1 MDRAQ
6 LLLLHNITMAKQYSM
21 NGFLQSIDDYSYV
34 EQYFRNRGIN
44 NFTYTK
50 NSEKKLKKHSDEQAI
65 KNITEAITKQNEETR
80 QEIERDFSEIN
91 KMSDDKGIDNLLKEA
106 GDQNINPPANVLL
119 QNGHDVSFWFFNN
132 QKNVFDE
139 ASAVQE
145 FLTSGWKRVPV
156 PSKDVSVIKKNKDN
170 LEKALRDYYNKK
182 DAGLGKGCL
191 VDIYEKKDR
200 VYVVAYVSARGINNV
215 IPDEKD
221 ETKLKKD
228 TRREYNEIYYL
239 YLQGD
244 EKDGG
249 ELEIKT
255 KGGFSTQ
262 KELLEV
268 FSKAVLNH
276 TLDDTKQKY
285 DLDLLKNKS
294 FALNYDTD
302 DEVEG
307 WWLKGLDM
315 RTPDGQTKMYIT
327 VKDESRVG
335 SETIWQ
341 RLSDLQLAGKMG
353 SLRLNRADMKIKFKP
368 TKKHPKGTKTFYI
381 TWKDTSSLN
390 DIDDLDIKAGQ
401 VLKNSKI
408 DCGFSN

>member
-1 MDRAQ
+1 
-6 LLLLHNITMAKQYSM
+6 MAKQYST

-34 EQYFRNRGIN
+34 EQYFRNRSIN
-44 NFTYTK
+44 DFSYTK
-50 NSEKKLKKHSDEQAI
+50 NTDKKAKKQNDEQAI
-65 KNITEAITKQNEETR
+65 KNITDIIAKKDEDTQ
-80 QEIERDFSEIN
+80 QEIERDFSDIN
-91 KMSDDKGIDNLLKEA
+91 KLSDDKGIDNLLNEA
-106 GDQNINPPANVLL
+106 KDQNVNPPVDALV

-132 QKNVFDE
+132 HKKVFDE

-156 PSKDVSVIKKNKDN
+156 PSKSVDIVEKSKDA
-170 LEKALRDYYNKK
+170 LADALRAYYQKK

-191 VDIYEKKDR
+191 IDVYQKKDR
-200 VYVVAYVSARGINNV
+200 VYVVAYVSARGVNDV
-215 IPDEKD
+215 IPDENNDK
-221 ETKLKKD
+221 KLKKS
-228 TRREYNEIYYL
+228 TRRESIEIYYL

-255 KGGFSTQ
+255 KGGFTTQ

-268 FSKAVLNH
+268 FSLSVLKH

-285 DLDLLKNKS
+285 DLDLLKDKN
-294 FALNYDTD
+294 FALNYDTE

-307 WWLKGLDM
+307 WWLKGLDL
-315 RTPDGQTKMYIT
+315 RTPDGQTKISIT
-327 VKDESRVG
+327 IKDESRVG
-335 SETIWQ
+335 SETMWQ
-341 RLSDLQLAGKMG
+341 KLNDLLLANKMS

-390 DIDDLDIKAGQ
+390 DIDDLDIKAGK
-401 VLKNSKI
+401 VLKKSKI

>member
-6 LLLLHNITMAKQYSM
+6 LLQLHDITMAKQYST
-21 NGFLQSIDDYSYV
+21 NGFLQSVDDYSYI
-34 EQYFRNRGIN
+34 EQYFRNRSIN
-44 NFTYTK
+44 DFTYTK
-50 NSEKKLKKHSDEQAI
+50 STDKKTKKQSDEQAI
-65 KNITEAITKQNEETR
+65 KNITETLSNQSEDAQ

-91 KMSDDKGIDNLLKEA
+91 KLSDDKGIDNLLNEA
-106 GDQNINPPANVLL
+106 KDQNITPPANILL

-132 QKNVFDE
+132 HKKVFDE

-156 PSKDVSVIKKNKDN
+156 PSKSIDIVKNNKEN
-170 LEKALRDYYNKK
+170 LAKALRDYYQKK

-191 VDIYEKKDR
+191 IDVYQKKDR
-200 VYVVAYVSARGINNV
+200 VYVVAYVSARGVNDV
-215 IPDEKD
+215 IPDEND
-221 ETKLKKD
+221 DTKLKKS
-228 TRREYNEIYYL
+228 TRRESIEIYYL

-244 EKDGG
+244 QEEGG

-255 KGGFSTQ
+255 NGGFTVQ
-262 KELLEV
+262 KELLGV
-268 FSKAVLNH
+268 FSQAVLNH

-285 DLDLLKNKS
+285 DLDLLKDKN
-294 FALNYDTD
+294 FALNYDTE

-327 VKDESRVG
+327 IKDESRVG
-335 SETIWQ
+335 SETIWH
-341 RLSDLQLAGKMG
+341 RLNDLQLAGKMG

-401 VLKNSKI
+401 VLKKSKI